1 MAADLS
7 EPGDQMK
14 KAVVD
19 FAAGG
24 LRTAPQVA
32 DNAFNWR
39 VFEANAQAYLF
50 KQITAE
56 VFAEACGEALNSPL
70 AVPYGHTIYKY
81 RYLALMEQGRYYEA
95 FLDAQVIGTVFHD
108 ELTSQQM
115 LCSIYLNRGNFDRAL
130 DAVGKMLNFARR
142 HGLDM
147 ADLLAQRS
155 ELKTFARGID
165 TFEALDFCRLISRN
179 PEETRDRYAGRPVRL
194 IGRAFFALNKETGHP
209 FLIFN
214 LPQEGNDT
222 GLTHIYGQTE
232 QCEIP
237 FLHGLKPDAT
247 ITMLGYYLGA
257 VDTQALFG
265 SCHFV
270 D

>member
-1 MAADLS
+1 
-7 EPGDQMK
+7 MK
-14 KAVVD
+14 KAAVD

-50 KQITAE
+50 KRISPETFAE
-56 VFAEACGEALNSPL
+56 VCGEALNSPL
-70 AVPYGHTIYKY
+70 AIPYGHTIYKY
-81 RYLALMEQGRYYEA
+81 RYLALMELGRYYEA
-95 FLDAQVIGTVFHD
+95 SLDAQVMGTVFHD
-108 ELTSQQM
+108 ELSRQQM
-115 LCSIYLNRGNFDRAL
+115 LCSVYLNRGNFDRAL
-130 DAVGKMLNFARR
+130 DAISKMLAFARS
-142 HGLDM
+142 HGLDP

-155 ELKTFARGID
+155 ELKTFMRDIK
-165 TFEALDFCRLISRN
+165 TFDALDFCRLISRD
-179 PEETRDRYAGRPVRL
+179 PEETKARYAGRPVRL
-194 IGRAFFALNKETGHP
+194 VGQAVFALNRETGHP
-209 FLIFN
+209 FLIFT
-214 LPQEGNDT
+214 LPQKNNNT
-222 GLTHIYGQTE
+222 GLTHIYGQAE

-247 ITMLGYYLGA
+247 ITVLGYYLGT